1 MTGVQWACKVI
12 TEDLGVST
20 SLEEVEL
27 MRQLSDHPNIV
38 SYREHFFYGGRLHII
53 MEYVKGANLG
63 DAITYRGSFAEEDA
77 REVFRQLLSAVSYM
91 HDRGI
96 AHRDLKV
103 ENILVTDFDHTA
115 VKLVDFGLAGRLRGN
130 GDAFN
135 VSCGTPTFVAPE
147 VLQLDP
153 SYGTSC
159 DLWSLGCVLHVML
172 SGYLPFRAP
181 SVPQLLALVRRG
193 AREDSALV
201 VDGLHE
207 P

>member
-1 MTGVQWACKVI
+1 
-12 TEDLGVST
+12 
-20 SLEEVEL
+20 
-27 MRQLSDHPNIV
+27 
-38 SYREHFFYGGRLHII
+38 
-53 MEYVKGANLG
+53 
-63 DAITYRGSFAEEDA
+63 
-77 REVFRQLLSAVSYM
+77 M

-193 AREDSALV
+193 VVRYNDPVWQLISPSARQLVQRLLTADPRDRPSACEALSSSV
-201 VDGLHE
+201 WLRL
-207 P
+207 

>member
-53 MEYVKGANLG
+53 ME
-63 DAITYRGSFAEEDA
+63 
-77 REVFRQLLSAVSYM
+77 
-91 HDRGI
+91 
-96 AHRDLKV
+96 DLKV

-130 GDAFN
+130 GDALN

-193 AREDSALV
+193 VREDSALV